1 MLCAGKV
8 LAGAAIDLIEDEALL
23 KKARAEFEEKAAG
36 GYVCPIEPGA
46 KPIAL

>member
-8 LAGAAIDLIEDEALL
+8 LAATAIDLFEDEEILN
-23 KKARAEFEEKAAG
+23 KAKAEFEKRSKG